1 MAERASEAWSGSP
14 AGDRLGVGARRQRS
28 FAGYFSISRELVAP
42 DEAAGVDLH
51 IDVGGRLV
59 LYRSRAQQVDAAS
72 MEKLRRRQV
81 DEFWIETE
89 DADAYASH
97 LVDRASVLLEG
108 APSAEARASI
118 LRGAARA
125 SVQLAFR
132 HIEQTGSYEGV
143 RRTAELTVE
152 HVVSDPAFMP
162 QLIEFVGEQ
171 DLLLT
176 RATNTAAYAIALGA
190 RQQTFSDQQLHDLGV
205 GALMHD
211 LGLVPLSSALDTSAP
226 LSEVEQR
233 MADRHGKRGYDSMVR
248 AGVENSTVLE
258 IVRDHHGTETGELPS
273 LPAQVVALADLF
285 DDLTNRP
292 GAAVGPFAA
301 LYQMRAA
308 SGRAFSTELLRDFV
322 LMLGGVPVINPDSP
336 VASVSRRTARMPER
350 DGSGQP
356 RPGEGRT
363 TGSAS

>member
-1 MAERASEAWSGSP
+1 MPEYPSEAWSPPPPGGSL
-14 AGDRLGVGARRQRS
+14 RTGARRRS
-28 FAGYFSISRELVAP
+28 FSGYFSISRALVAP

-59 LYRSRAQQVDAAS
+59 LYRSSAQQVDAAS

-81 DEFWIETE
+81 EEFWIGAGQ
-89 DADAYASH
+89 ADLYAAH
-97 LVDRASVLLEG
+97 LVDRASALIEVAE
-108 APSAEARASI
+108 SAEARASI

-132 HIEQTGSYEGV
+132 NIERSGSYEGV
-143 RRTAELTVE
+143 QRTAALAVE
-152 HVVSDPAFMP
+152 HVVADAAFMP
-162 QLIEFVGEQ
+162 QLLEFVGDR

-190 RQQTFSDQQLHDLGV
+190 RQPTFTGQQLHDIGV
-205 GALMHD
+205 GALLHD
-211 LGLVPLSSALDTSAP
+211 LGLVPLWDALDATAP
-226 LSEVEQR
+226 LSEIEQR
-233 MADRHGKRGYDSMVR
+233 MADRHGSRGYESMRR
-248 AGVENSTVLE
+248 AGIENGTVLE
-258 IVRDHHGTETGELPS
+258 IVRDHHGTESGHLPS
-273 LPAQVVALADLF
+273 LPAQIVALADLF

-301 LYQMRAA
+301 LYQMRTAG
-308 SGRAFSTELLRDFV
+308 GRAFSAELLRDFV

-356 RPGEGRT
+356 RPGERA
-363 TGSAS
+363 TGSGGA